1 MSNPGDRLL
10 VKRIYDPAEAA
21 DGQRVL
27 VDRLWPRGITKERA
41 ALSLWLKD
49 IAPSNELRNWF
60 HSDRQQWQ
68 EFQRRYR
75 AELDANGESVQQLL
89 DLMASGR
96 VTLLYAAN
104 DAERNH
110 AVVLADYIT
119 GVGRTGRR

>member
-1 MSNPGDRLL
+1 LL